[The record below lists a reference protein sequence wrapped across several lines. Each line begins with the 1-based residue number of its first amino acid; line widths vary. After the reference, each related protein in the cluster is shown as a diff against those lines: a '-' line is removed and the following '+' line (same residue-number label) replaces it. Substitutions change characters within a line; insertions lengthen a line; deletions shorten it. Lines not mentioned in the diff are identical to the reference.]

1 MKILRFTVCAFIF
14 ISCVF
19 LSGTFEIIQAKDETA
34 HIEFRKTATSLS
46 KKRPYVVKKGEWLFD
61 ILRTQVG
68 ITSGRHT
75 IIKALNPHIKDVD
88 KIEPGD
94 IIYLPDITPHREGST
109 DYIIKKGDSITRIAI
124 RQLHVAPYELRR
136 TVNDIKRLNPTIKN
150 YDLIYP
156 GHALRLPRR
165 GIVLTTQ
172 EKKASGAESSPLI
185 KDELKEKQVMV
196 PETRLAIIGHVI
208 SRMKGTLI
216 TTGKFYIPIPKAG
229 QVTVDCSTIPVAELD
244 DGSTILLDFSDQI
257 PDSLKNIIHASWKNY
272 NFVKVNNFDGTA
284 TIIKKIVDSSREY
297 TMAKSTNP
305 HVIGEAPRT
314 TLALDWLITKKNV
327 SDKSYSQGLSFINDV
342 SELLPR
348 KLIAYAEKSG
358 TMITE
363 ILDGQGVMSA
373 PDEKYAL
380 PQLSSLPSRTNVE
393 LADALLLLLG
403 YRAVKDSEFTVFETG
418 KEGFNLSMKIDLLV
432 KKGDTH
438 IIFHSKRIPQQ
449 YIDNLRNR
457 GTEVAIFEDGEPL
470 KSVIGKILQSINIPF
485 SHDNFIFSFPEKTDS
500 PKARISFPAFKTA
513 RDKGHIY
520 LTEFDI
526 DRDIYSLL
534 RNKREITIFKY

>member
-136 TVNDIKRLNPTIKN
+136 TVHDIKRLNPHIKN

-156 GHALRLPRR
+156 GHALRVPRR

-172 EKKASGAESSPLI
+172 EKKASEAESSPLI

-208 SRMKGTLI
+208 SRMKG
-216 TTGKFYIPIPKAG
+216 
-229 QVTVDCSTIPVAELD
+229 SH
-244 DGSTILLDFSDQI
+244 
-257 PDSLKNIIHASWKNY
+257 N
-272 NFVKVNNFDGTA
+272 
-284 TIIKKIVDSSREY
+284 
-297 TMAKSTNP
+297 
-305 HVIGEAPRT
+305 IGE
-314 TLALDWLITKKNV
+314 
-327 SDKSYSQGLSFINDV
+327 
-342 SELLPR
+342 
-348 KLIAYAEKSG
+348 
-358 TMITE
+358 
-363 ILDGQGVMSA
+363 ILY
-373 PDEKYAL
+373 PH
-380 PQLSSLPSRTNVE
+380 P
-393 LADALLLLLG
+393 
-403 YRAVKDSEFTVFETG
+403 
-418 KEGFNLSMKIDLLV
+418 
-432 KKGDTH
+432 
-438 IIFHSKRIPQQ
+438 
-449 YIDNLRNR
+449 
-457 GTEVAIFEDGEPL
+457 
-470 KSVIGKILQSINIPF
+470 
-485 SHDNFIFSFPEKTDS
+485 
-500 PKARISFPAFKTA
+500 
-513 RDKGHIY
+513 
-520 LTEFDI
+520 
-526 DRDIYSLL
+526 
-534 RNKREITIFKY
+534 

>member
-1 MKILRFTVCAFIF
+1 MKILRFTACAFIL
-14 ISCVF
+14 ISCIF

-94 IIYLPDITPHREGST
+94 IIYLPDTTPHSAGSA

-124 RQLHVAPYELRR
+124 RQLYVAPHELRR
-136 TVNDIKRLNPTIKN
+136 TVNDIKRLNPHIKN

-172 EKKASGAESSPLI
+172 EKKASEAESSPLI

-208 SRMKGTLI
+208 SRMKGALI
-216 TTGKFYIPIPKAG
+216 TAGKYYIPIPKAG

-244 DGSTILLDFSDQI
+244 DGSTIFLDFSDQI

-272 NFVKVNNFDGTA
+272 NFVKVNNLDGTA
-284 TIIKKIVDSSREY
+284 AIIKKIVDSSREY
-297 TMAKSTNP
+297 TIAKSTKP
-305 HVIGEAPRT
+305 LVIGETLRT
-314 TLALDWLITKKNV
+314 TLALDWLITKKNA
-327 SDKSYSQGLSFINDV
+327 SDKSYSQGLSFINDI

-373 PDEKYAL
+373 PDEKFAL
-380 PQLSSLPSRTNVE
+380 PQLSSLPSRTNIE
-393 LADALLLLLG
+393 LADALLSLLG
-403 YRAVKDSEFTVFETG
+403 YTSVKDSEFTVFETS
-418 KEGFNLSMKIDLLV
+418 KEGFNLSMKVDLRV

-438 IIFHSKRIPQQ
+438 IILHSKRIPQQ
-449 YIDNLRNR
+449 YIDNLRTR
-457 GTEVAIFEDGEPL
+457 GTEVVIFEDGEPL
-470 KSVIGKILQSINIPF
+470 KSVIGKVLQSIHIPF
-485 SHDNFIFSFPEKTDS
+485 SYDNFIFSFPEKTDP
-500 PKARISFPAFKTA
+500 PKARISFPAFKIA

-526 DRDIYSLL
+526 DRDLYSLL
-534 RNKREITIFKY
+534 HNKREITIVKY

>member
-1 MKILRFTVCAFIF
+1 MKILRFTACAFILL
-14 ISCVF
+14 SCVF
-19 LSGTFEIIQAKDETA
+19 LSGTFETIQAKDETA

-46 KKRPYVVKKGEWLFD
+46 KKRPYVVKKGEWLFE

-94 IIYLPDITPHREGST
+94 TIYLPDITPHSMRST
-109 DYIIKKGDSITRIAI
+109 DYTIKKGDSITRIAI
-124 RQLHVAPYELRR
+124 RQLHVAPHELRR
-136 TVNDIKRLNPTIKN
+136 TVNEIKRLNPYIKN

-172 EKKASGAESSPLI
+172 EKKATEAESSPHI
-185 KDELKEKQVMV
+185 KDELKETQVMV

-208 SRMKGTLI
+208 NRMKGTLI
-216 TTGKFYIPIPKAG
+216 TAGKYYIPIPKEG

-244 DGSTILLDFSDQI
+244 DGSTIFLDISDQI
-257 PDSLKNIIHASWKNY
+257 PDSLKNIIRASWKNY
-272 NFVKVNNFDGTA
+272 NFVKVNNLDGTA
-284 TIIKKIVDSSREY
+284 AIIKKIADSSREY
-297 TMAKSTNP
+297 TMAKSTKP
-305 HVIGEAPRT
+305 LVIGETPRT
-314 TLALDWLITKKNV
+314 TFALDWLITKK
-327 SDKSYSQGLSFINDV
+327 STPDKSYSQGLSFITDI

-348 KLIAYAEKSG
+348 QLIAYAEKRG

-363 ILDGQGVMSA
+363 ILDSQGVMSA
-373 PDEKYAL
+373 PDEKFAL
-380 PQLSSLPSRTNVE
+380 PQLSDLPSRTNVE
-393 LADALLLLLG
+393 LADALLNLVG

-418 KEGFNLSMKIDLLV
+418 KEGFNLSMKIDLRV

-438 IIFHSKRIPQQ
+438 IILHSKRIPQH
-449 YIDNLRNR
+449 YIDNLRKR
-457 GTEVAIFEDGEPL
+457 GTEVVIFEDGEPL
-470 KSVIGKILQSINIPF
+470 KSVIGKVLQSINIPF
-485 SHDNFIFSFPEKTDS
+485 SYDNFIFSFPEKKDS
-500 PKARISFPAFKTA
+500 PKALISFPAFKIA

-534 RNKREITIFKY
+534 HNKRDLTIVKY

>member
-1 MKILRFTVCAFIF
+1 M
-14 ISCVF
+14 
-19 LSGTFEIIQAKDETA
+19 
-34 HIEFRKTATSLS
+34 S

-136 TVNDIKRLNPTIKN
+136 TVNDIKRLNPHIKN

-172 EKKASGAESSPLI
+172 EKKASEAESSSLI

-216 TTGKFYIPIPKAG
+216 TAGKYYIPIPKAG

-244 DGSTILLDFSDQI
+244 DGSRIFLDISDQT

-272 NFVKVNNFDGTA
+272 NFVKVNNLDGTA
-284 TIIKKIVDSSREY
+284 AIIKKIVDSSREY
-297 TMAKSTNP
+297 TMAKSTKP
-305 HVIGEAPRT
+305 LVIGETPRA
-314 TLALDWLITKKNV
+314 TLALDWLITKKNA
-327 SDKSYSQGLSFINDV
+327 SDKPYSQGLIFINDI
-342 SELLPR
+342 SELLPG
-348 KLIAYAEKSG
+348 KIIAYAEKSG

-373 PDEKYAL
+373 PDEKFAS

-393 LADALLLLLG
+393 LADALLNLFG

-418 KEGFNLSMKIDLLV
+418 KEGFNLSMKIDLRV

-438 IIFHSKRIPQQ
+438 IILHSKRIPQH
-449 YIDNLRNR
+449 YIDNLRKR
-457 GTEVAIFEDGEPL
+457 GTEVVIFEDGEPL
-470 KSVIGKILQSINIPF
+470 KSVIGKVLQSINIPF
-485 SHDNFIFSFPEKTDS
+485 SYDNFIFSFPEKTDS

-534 RNKREITIFKY
+534 HNTRNLTIVKY